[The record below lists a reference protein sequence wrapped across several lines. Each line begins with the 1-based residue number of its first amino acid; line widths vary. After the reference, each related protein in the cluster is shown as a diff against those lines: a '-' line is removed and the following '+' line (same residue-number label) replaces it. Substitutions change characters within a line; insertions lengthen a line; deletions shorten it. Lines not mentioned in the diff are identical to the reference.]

1 MMHRRFLAA
10 FVAAL
15 LVHGGTVPL
24 AAQAVSDP
32 DLYGKSLKVAQQ
44 AIAQYGAYDDEAAR
58 ERVNRIGYEL
68 AQHAASQKFPFTF
81 GLVDL
86 PMPNAFALPAGQI
99 FVTRGMLDLGLSDDM
114 LAALLGHEIA
124 HVTLAH
130 YKRMRRKATL
140 MNVLSTVLLAGVVIG
155 AGGSRDDGGV
165 RAPYDPRQPEPDP
178 RGNMIQGVAA
188 ASLVV
193 SELLLRSYSRDHE
206 AEADEE
212 GQRMAAAAGYDP
224 DGARQLWELMIAR
237 FPRAKEYGY
246 WQTHPFPDDRM
257 RAAATRKG
265 LLQVAERRPAD
276 ATADYRLRTQAALL
290 TYLERRDVP
299 PEDAA
304 LVESFALLAWP
315 QGKAADDL
323 RRQELHAA
331 RDAEVAKPLLSRDYG
346 RLLATY
352 REEIATVRRL
362 TPQSDL
368 VPELEREVKEFEQRL
383 VEIYPRAQEVLAAG
397 VYETSF
403 MESFLSNF
411 PAAPEAPRLALSLG
425 DAYSRLGNSTS
436 AVEQYL
442 RAWDADPQGDHGKRA
457 AAGLRNLAPAL
468 EQLAALQQLADQ
480 ARDAE
485 LARLAAQRLEKI
497 AKSYDE
503 LPNGAE
509 YVRRFPEGP
518 HVEAVL
524 GRLDTL
530 ADNLYGEVVL
540 YQGIGEN
547 VKAMERIN
555 SILTHAPLSP
565 AAERLRDRAVLEV
578 ARSS

>member
-1 MMHRRFLAA
+1 MIDRRFLAA
-10 FVAAL
+10 LVAAL
-15 LVHGGTVPL
+15 VLHGATAPL

-44 AIAQYGAYDDEAAR
+44 AIAQYGAYEDEAAR

-68 AQHAASQKFPFTF
+68 AQHATSQKFPFTF

-130 YKRMRRKATL
+130 YKRMQRKATL

-155 AGGSRDDGGV
+155 AGSSRDDGGV
-165 RAPYDPRQPEPDP
+165 RAPYDPRQPELDP

-206 AEADEE
+206 TEADEE
-212 GQRMAAAAGYDP
+212 GQRLAAAAGYDP
-224 DGARQLWELMIAR
+224 DGARQLWELMISR
-237 FPRAKEYGY
+237 FPRAREYGY

-257 RAAATRKG
+257 RAAATRRG
-265 LLQVAERRPAD
+265 LLQVAARRPAD
-276 ATADYRLRTQAALL
+276 DYRLRTQAALL
-290 TYLERRDVP
+290 TYLERRGTA
-299 PEDAA
+299 PEDEA
-304 LVESFALLAWP
+304 LLESFALVTWP

-323 RRQELHAA
+323 RREELHAA
-331 RDAEVAKPLLSRDYG
+331 RDAEVAKPQLSRDYG
-346 RLLATY
+346 RLIAAY
-352 REEIATVRRL
+352 GKEIETVRRL
-362 TPQSDL
+362 TPASAL
-368 VPELEREVKEFEQRL
+368 VPELEREVKDFEQRL
-383 VEIYPRAQEVLAAG
+383 AEIYPKAQEVLAAG
-397 VYETSF
+397 VYETAF
-403 MESFLSNF
+403 MASFLSNF
-411 PAAPEAPRLALSLG
+411 PRAPEAPRVALSLG
-425 DAYSRLGNSTS
+425 DAYSRLGNATS
-436 AVEQYL
+436 AVGEYL
-442 RAWDADPQGDHGKRA
+442 RAWDADPEGEFGKRA

-480 ARDAE
+480 KRDGE
-485 LARLAAQRLEKI
+485 LARLAAQRLDKI
-497 AKSYDE
+497 AKSYKE